1 MACQILHT
9 TFIHNTV
16 KYTVIF
22 TQTNIQNALRSFSF
36 IKFSTISPG
45 YIYIYSHLTRTML
58 HDVYIHIHF
67 TGTST
72 YELHQFTSMQK
83 SFLEFMNTQWNQPPY
98 QRDFRDPQAVV
109 DCTRADVVSNYHQFG
124 INHGRRQNFDIYL
137 IKFSFSLMIKKVK
150 FTLTK

>member
-1 MACQILHT
+1 MYKNLKEKKNTQCKTIFTCTLSSKMACQILHT

-16 KYTVIF
+16 KYIVIF

-45 YIYIYSHLTRTML
+45 YIYIYSHLTRTIL
-58 HDVYIHIHF
+58 HGGYIQIHF

-72 YELHQFTSMQK
+72 YELHQFASMQR

-98 QRDFRDPQAVV
+98 QRDFRYPQAVV
-109 DCTRADVVSNYHQFG
+109 DCTRADVVSN
-124 INHGRRQNFDIYL
+124 IT
-137 IKFSFSLMIKKVK
+137 SP
-150 FTLTK
+150 